1 MTKFLFSKNQSGA
14 SVRTNAS
21 CPPVLGKEAAKYI
34 TAFEYRNTTEKFCAC
49 RKLRRGR
56 MLPLEMSLK
65 FQKVV
70 VEHRHWA
77 EIQVLWTH

>member
-34 TAFEYRNTTEKFCAC
+34 TAFEYTATEKFCAC
-49 RKLRRGR
+49 RKLRGGR

-65 FQKVV
+65 SQKVV
-70 VEHRHWA
+70 VQHRH
-77 EIQVLWTH
+77 

>member
-34 TAFEYRNTTEKFCAC
+34 TAFERKCYRKI
-49 RKLRRGR
+49 LR
-56 MLPLEMSLK
+56 LP
-65 FQKVV
+65 
-70 VEHRHWA
+70 
-77 EIQVLWTH
+77 